1 MANDWS
7 GLDYLNQNNNL
18 IFWLRT
24 GMDELAL
31 EGEGAA
37 MMNQRWNNDT
47 FSLEASITGYE
58 AGIGDPKANF
68 RDPRWVR
75 AQWEGNAA
83 YQGKRSGWRNPPEHY
98 EPFAGETVDLG
109 ERRDPVAVVS
119 VWTQYPDE
127 GKLKDIELWSQVED
141 TLLAAMNEMGQRAE
155 RVMSG
160 ALDDVDKMFP

>member
-18 IFWLRT
+18 IFWLRE
-24 GMDELAL
+24 GMEKLAR

-68 RDPRWVR
+68 RDPRWVQ
-75 AQWEGNAA
+75 AQWTGSKK
-83 YQGKRSGWRNPPEHY
+83 YGTPGEHY

-127 GKLKDIELWSQVED
+127 GRLKDIELWTQVED

-155 RVMSG
+155 RVMAG
-160 ALDDVDKMFP
+160 ALDDVDTMFP